1 MNELFDAP
9 LPKVNV
15 IHGCAG
21 DICKVCELYRNN
33 PAPTSVKAAESLN
46 VGQLEDLIYNAIKSS
61 GDRGM
66 IADELLA
73 MFPTLSY
80 SSVTARPASLKRKG
94 LVKDSGNM
102 RNGRSG
108 RAQSVLVAVH

>member
-1 MNELFDAP
+1 MSELFDMP

-21 DICKVCELYRNN
+21 DICDVCAYYRKN
-33 PAPTSVKAAESLN
+33 PAITSVKAAESLN
-46 VGQLEDLIYNAIKSS
+46 VGQLEDLIYNAIKSA

-94 LVKDSGNM
+94 LVKDSGYM